1 MILKSY
7 LVEENLNLLKKN
19 IILIYGENLGL
30 ISEFKGKIETL
41 NKDKKIIKFTQDNL
55 LQNENLIFEEVYNSS
70 LFNETKIIYVYEV
83 TDKILK
89 ILEEIESKVTED
101 KIYLFGNIL
110 EKKSKLR
117 AHFEKSKYY
126 DVVPCYKDSEITIKK
141 LIQKKL
147 IGYSGLTTQI
157 QNTLMDNCGL
167 DRIKLNNELDK
178 IKIFFNDKKLKFEQV
193 NELLNNKS
201 DGDFN
206 SIKDFA
212 LKGNNEETNSLLS
225 NTILEVEQIPLY
237 LSSINQRLY
246 KLRELAIYA
255 KDSNLSEA
263 MNNLKPPVFWK
274 DKPNFLKQ
282 AEKWDG
288 SKIRYAL
295 SKTYEM
301 ELKVKSDVVVD
312 KKILVKKLLLDIC
325 LIANT

>member
-1 MILKSY
+1 MIHKSY
-7 LVEENLNLLKKN
+7 LVEENLNLLAKN
-19 IILIYGENLGL
+19 IVLFYGENLGL
-30 ISEFKGKIETL
+30 INEFKEKIESV
-41 NKDKKIIKFTQDNL
+41 NKDKKIIKFTQDNVF
-55 LQNENLIFEEVYNSS
+55 QNENLIFDEVYNSS

-89 ILEEIESKVTED
+89 ILEEIESKVKED

-117 AHFEKSKYY
+117 AHFEKSKDY

-147 IGYSGLTTQI
+147 TGYSGLTTQI
-157 QNTLMDNCGL
+157 QNILMDNCGL
-167 DRIKLNNELDK
+167 DRIKLNNELNK
-178 IKIFFNDKKLKFEQV
+178 IKIFFNDKILKFEKI

-212 LKGNNEETNSLLS
+212 LKGNNEKTNNLLS
-225 NTILEVEQIPLY
+225 NIILEVDQIPLY
-237 LSSINQRLY
+237 LSSINQRLN
-246 KLRELAIYA
+246 KLRELAINA
-255 KDSNLSEA
+255 KKSNLSEA
-263 MNNLKPPVFWK
+263 MKNLKPPVFWK

-288 SKIRYAL
+288 SKIRHAL
-295 SKTYEM
+295 NKTYEM
-301 ELKVKSDVVVD
+301 ELKIKSDVVID
-312 KKILVKKLLLDIC
+312 KKILIKKLLLDIC

>member
-55 LQNENLIFEEVYNSS
+55 LQNENLIFDEVYNSS

-157 QNTLMDNCGL
+157 QNILMDNCGL

-178 IKIFFNDKKLKFEQV
+178 IKIFFNDKILKFEQV

-212 LKGNNEETNSLLS
+212 LKGNNEKTNNLLS

-237 LSSINQRLY
+237 LSSINQRLN
-246 KLRELAIYA
+246 KLRELAINA
-255 KDSNLSEA
+255 KKSNLSDA

-274 DKPNFLKQ
+274 DKPIFLKQ

-295 SKTYEM
+295 NKTYEM
-301 ELKVKSDVVVD
+301 ELRIKSDVDID
-312 KKILVKKLLLDIC
+312 KKILIKKLLLDIC
-325 LIANT
+325 LIANI

>member
-1 MILKSY
+1 MIHKSY
-7 LVEENLNLLKKN
+7 LVEENLNLLTKN
-19 IILIYGENLGL
+19 IVLFYGENLGL
-30 ISEFKGKIETL
+30 INEFKEKIESV
-41 NKDKKIIKFTQDNL
+41 NKDKKIIKFTQDNV
-55 LQNENLIFEEVYNSS
+55 LQNENLIFDEVYNSS

-117 AHFEKSKYY
+117 AHFEKSKDY
-126 DVVPCYKDSEITIKK
+126 DVIPCYKDSEITIKK

-147 IGYSGLTTQI
+147 TGYSGLTAQI
-157 QNTLMDNCGL
+157 QNILMDNCGL
-167 DRIKLNNELDK
+167 DRIKLNNELNK
-178 IKIFFNDKKLKFEQV
+178 IKIFFNDKILKFEQV

-212 LKGNNEETNSLLS
+212 LKGNNEKTNNLLS
-225 NTILEVEQIPLY
+225 NTILEVDQIPLY
-237 LSSINQRLY
+237 LSSINQRLN
-246 KLRELAIYA
+246 KLRELAINA
-255 KDSNLSEA
+255 KKSNLSEA

-288 SKIRYAL
+288 SKIRHAL
-295 SKTYEM
+295 NKTYEM
-301 ELKVKSDVVVD
+301 ELKIKSDVVID
-312 KKILVKKLLLDIC
+312 KKILIKKLLLDIC

>member
-7 LVEENLNLLKKN
+7 LIEENLNLLKKN
-19 IILIYGENLGL
+19 IVLFYGENLGL
-30 ISEFKGKIETL
+30 ISEFKGKIESV
-41 NKDKKIIKFTQDNL
+41 NKDKKIIKFTQDNV
-55 LQNENLIFEEVYNSS
+55 LQNENLIFDEVYNSS
-70 LFNETKIIYVYEV
+70 LFNKTKIIYVYEV

-117 AHFEKSKYY
+117 AHFEKSKDYE
-126 DVVPCYKDSEITIKK
+126 VVPCYKDSEITIKK

-325 LIANT
+325 LIANI

>member
-7 LVEENLNLLKKN
+7 LIEENLNLLKKN
-19 IILIYGENLGL
+19 IVLFYGENLGL
-30 ISEFKGKIETL
+30 ISEFKGKIESV
-41 NKDKKIIKFTQDNL
+41 NKDKKIIKFTQDNV
-55 LQNENLIFEEVYNSS
+55 LQNENLIFDEVYNSS
-70 LFNETKIIYVYEV
+70 LFNKTKIIYVYEV

-89 ILEEIESKVTED
+89 ILEEIESKITED

-117 AHFEKSKYY
+117 AHFEKSKDYE
-126 DVVPCYKDSEITIKK
+126 VVPCYKDSEITIKK

-157 QNTLMDNCGL
+157 QNILMDNCGL
-167 DRIKLNNELDK
+167 DRIKLNNELNK
-178 IKIFFNDKKLKFEQV
+178 IKIFFNDKILKFEQI

-212 LKGNNEETNSLLS
+212 LKGNNEKTNNLLS
-225 NTILEVEQIPLY
+225 NIILEVDQIPLY
-237 LSSINQRLY
+237 LSSINQRLN
-246 KLRELAIYA
+246 KLRELAINA
-255 KDSNLSEA
+255 KKSNLSEA

-288 SKIRYAL
+288 SKIRHAL
-295 SKTYEM
+295 NKTYEM
-301 ELKVKSDVVVD
+301 ELKIKSDVVID
-312 KKILVKKLLLDIC
+312 KKILIKKLLLDIC